1 MTQLIS
7 YLRLDAQEI
16 FPLCTP
22 EVDLNSGTR
31 VVPPEQQGTR
41 VFLQDI
47 QYLKRPLQCQR
58 LYGIQQAT
66 VQGPTGGAEGD
77 RDEDTSIT
85 TCDLMVQHANK
96 TKVTCVLRR

>member
-1 MTQLIS
+1 MTELIS

-16 FPLCTP
+16 FPLSTP
-22 EVDLNSGTR
+22 ELDLNSGTR

-58 LYGIQQAT
+58 LYGIQQTT

-77 RDEDTSIT
+77 RDEDISIT
-85 TCDLMVQHANK
+85 TCDLMVQYAHIWN
-96 TKVTCVLRR
+96 TYG